1 LATEPATSLREQQAD
16 LTRELIL
23 RALVELLQE
32 GDADDISVQ
41 DVARKAGV
49 SLRTVYRYFQT
60 REELVV
66 AGANWIFGPLFAD
79 VRAEETIEDLPESCR
94 IVFRHWDDHPEL
106 AEALA
111 LTRAGREVRRQRRKQ
126 RFEEIERI
134 VAEAAPELSKRDQH
148 EAAAVLGHLQGVTTW
163 LTLRDIG
170 LDNEEATEAVEWAL
184 RALTDDIRRRNKAAR
199 QPQRRK
205 Q

>member
-1 LATEPATSLREQQAD
+1 MSTEPTTSLREQHAD

-66 AGANWIFGPLFAD
+66 AGANWIFGPLFTD
-79 VRAEETIEDLPESCR
+79 VRAEETIEDLSESCR
-94 IVFRHWDDHPEL
+94 IVFQHWDDHPEL

-111 LTRAGREVRRQRRKQ
+111 LTRAGREVRRQRRTQ
-126 RFEEIERI
+126 RFEEIERV
-134 VAEAAPELSKRDQH
+134 VAEAAPELSKPEQH

-170 LDNEEATEAVEWAL
+170 LDNEEATEAVQWAL
-184 RALTDDIRRRNKAAR
+184 HALTDDIRRRNKAAR
-199 QPQRRK
+199 QRQRRK